1 MSEPQASSAQTPLRP
16 STAGCPSAQ
25 RWGLVQQGR
34 LFLGYLLLA
43 TQKKVTRPQGETGA
57 TPATTERKREKRNLT
72 TSKTLKW
79 MRSRITANGR
89 STAVQK
95 KRNDR
100 QTPTFFTRYH
110 ATGPKEYGRA
120 TEIELN
126 ELLKGFVVR
135 PARAGVPRQLPKGFH
150 RHEVPPAPVK
160 AASGNAG
167 I

>member
-1 MSEPQASSAQTPLRP
+1 MQPRHGNAKEQPQHLKDGERGGSQN
-16 STAGCPSAQ
+16 
-25 RWGLVQQGR
+25 
-34 LFLGYLLLA
+34 LL
-43 TQKKVTRPQGETGA
+43 TI
-57 TPATTERKREKRNLT
+57 
-72 TSKTLKW
+72 SKGIVN
-79 MRSRITANGR
+79 RFSRIPAHGR